1 MTRKAKDSSLKKE
14 DYETIDLSIIEDL
27 RDEIFSLL
35 SDKPLFYLQQDF
47 KKLLF
52 ANYKRVA
59 KDTFLLEKKDLLEEE
74 ATDQFI
80 DGIQFVVD
88 EKGLL
93 LETVL
98 SGEQNLGKK
107 KNQIEN
113 LMAYLQQ
120 LPVKKLEEQVDGVVV
135 VYLAYYF
142 ALKLLMQSAYVP
154 QIVSAGDKYYVRYL
168 PALLNE
174 KVQTILGAIEK
185 LCPVDLVLCKK
196 NRKKHNISAQEQVL
210 TIVSFFLNHLFF
222 KFTQLKPTLLGDRVI
237 GLFFLGSLQP
247 LNGFTNS
254 EIPNTINIW
263 LKKLHLREQESI
275 SILQFKELV
284 NHFSVDLLVENKKKE
299 LEKPLPIADIL
310 NKPQYTQEKVA
321 VLKSL
326 ALLIDYFPEIETL
339 VKKENKE
346 KILLPYDKFGDILIN
361 IIPVLRLLGIKILL
375 PKAVQKAIKP
385 AVTLSIQAKESENAE
400 KISFLQLEDL
410 LSFERQVALGDK
422 TISAQEFSSLVKEKR

>member
-1 MTRKAKDSSLKKE
+1 M
-14 DYETIDLSIIEDL
+14 
-27 RDEIFSLL
+27 
-35 SDKPLFYLQQDF
+35 
-47 KKLLF
+47 
-52 ANYKRVA
+52 
-59 KDTFLLEKKDLLEEE
+59 
-74 ATDQFI
+74 
-80 DGIQFVVD
+80 
-88 EKGLL
+88 
-93 LETVL
+93 
-98 SGEQNLGKK
+98 
-107 KNQIEN
+107 
-113 LMAYLQQ
+113 
-120 LPVKKLEEQVDGVVV
+120 
-135 VYLAYYF
+135 
-142 ALKLLMQSAYVP
+142 
-154 QIVSAGDKYYVRYL
+154 
-168 PALLNE
+168 
-174 KVQTILGAIEK
+174 
-185 LCPVDLVLCKK
+185 
-196 NRKKHNISAQEQVL
+196 
-210 TIVSFFLNHLFF
+210 
-222 KFTQLKPTLLGDRVI
+222 
-237 GLFFLGSLQP
+237 GSLQP